1 MSGIRESPN
10 GGGRILV
17 VDDETSIV
25 DAVATALRYEGFE
38 VEEAATGRE
47 ALSAVTRFDPDL
59 IVLDWMLPDIDGI
72 EVGRRLREQGQR
84 NAILFLTA
92 KDAVENKVAAL
103 RAGGD
108 DYVTKPFSLAE
119 VVARVQAIL
128 RRTGGDL
135 PGDVLRYA
143 DLTLD
148 ESRHEVFRGDTRLQ
162 LTATEFALLRFFLL
176 NPRRVLSKGQIL
188 QNVWRYDFRGN
199 SNVVE
204 TNVATYSTLSSY
216 LLDRTDST
224 LDQTAETLRRPGPG
238 GGIRSAPPGTFVQV
252 RSLDGDTVVAT
263 FSGATLPGASVPAP
277 KLPGTVKP
285 PTLNRSR
292 EAVRYFTVGGAHG
305 GTEYRVRASIA
316 QDDEAMLLVASSL
329 RDVNSTLH
337 RLLAIELVVTALVL
351 AAIAGLGLW
360 LVRLGLRP
368 LDAIGETASAIAAG
382 DLSRRVER
390 AEERTEV
397 GRLGLALNSMLARI
411 ESSFRAQEA
420 SERKLRRFVADAS
433 HELRT
438 PLSAVRAYSELYDR
452 GAAERPDDL
461 ERSMQGIS
469 RESERMSVLVEDLLL
484 LARLDDGRPLEREP
498 VELDEVVGEAVE
510 TAQAVDP
517 ERAIELHAEP
527 ATVLG
532 DRVRLRQIVDNLL
545 ANVRAHT
552 PAGTPASVSVRRKN
566 GSAEI
571 AVTDAGPGLDEEHLE
586 HLFERFYRADASRS
600 RASGGVGLGL
610 AIVAAVAEAHGGTA
624 SASSRPGEGTTVA
637 IALPLARDAS

>member
-1 MSGIRESPN
+1 MVKRLSLRARLLLG
-10 GGGRILV
+10 V
-17 VDDETSIV
+17 VALA
-25 DAVATALRYEGFE
+25 AVGL
-38 VEEAATGRE
+38 
-47 ALSAVTRFDPDL
+47 
-59 IVLDWMLPDIDGI
+59 
-72 EVGRRLREQGQR
+72 
-84 NAILFLTA
+84 
-92 KDAVENKVAAL
+92 VAA
-103 RAGGD
+103 
-108 DYVTKPFSLAE
+108 
-119 VVARVQAIL
+119 
-128 RRTGGDL
+128 
-135 PGDVLRYA
+135 
-143 DLTLD
+143 
-148 ESRHEVFRGDTRLQ
+148 
-162 LTATEFALLRFFLL
+162 
-176 NPRRVLSKGQIL
+176 
-188 QNVWRYDFRGN
+188 
-199 SNVVE
+199 
-204 TNVATYSTLSSY
+204 NVATYSTLSSY

-224 LDQTAETLRRPGPG
+224 LDQTAQTLRRPGPG

-277 KLPGTVKP
+277 NLPDTVKP
-285 PTLNRSR
+285 PAPNRTT
-292 EAVRYFTVGGAHG
+292 EAVRYFTVGGAQG
-305 GTEYRVRASIA
+305 GPEYRVRASIA
-316 QDDEAMLLVASSL
+316 QGDEAMLLVATSL

-368 LDAIGETASAIAAG
+368 LDAIGQTASAIAAG

-397 GRLGLALNSMLARI
+397 GRLGLALNAMLARI

-438 PLSAVRAYSELYDR
+438 PLSAVRAYAELYDR

-461 ERSMQGIS
+461 ERSMKGIS

-517 ERAIELHAEP
+517 DRAIELHAEP

-552 PAGTPASVSVRRKN
+552 PPGTPASVSVTRRN

-571 AVTDAGPGLDEEHLE
+571 SVTDAGPGLDEEHLE
-586 HLFERFYRADASRS
+586 HLFERFYRADPSRA

-637 IALPLARDAS
+637 IALPLARDAG

>member
-1 MSGIRESPN
+1 M
-10 GGGRILV
+10 V
-17 VDDETSIV
+17 
-25 DAVATALRYEGFE
+25 
-38 VEEAATGRE
+38 
-47 ALSAVTRFDPDL
+47 
-59 IVLDWMLPDIDGI
+59 
-72 EVGRRLREQGQR
+72 RRLSLRAR
-84 NAILFLTA
+84 LLLRVVALA
-92 KDAVENKVAAL
+92 AVGLVAA
-103 RAGGD
+103 
-108 DYVTKPFSLAE
+108 
-119 VVARVQAIL
+119 
-128 RRTGGDL
+128 
-135 PGDVLRYA
+135 
-143 DLTLD
+143 
-148 ESRHEVFRGDTRLQ
+148 
-162 LTATEFALLRFFLL
+162 
-176 NPRRVLSKGQIL
+176 
-188 QNVWRYDFRGN
+188 
-199 SNVVE
+199 
-204 TNVATYSTLSSY
+204 NVATYSTLSSY

-224 LDQTAETLRRPGPG
+224 LDQTAQTLRRPGPG

-277 KLPGTVKP
+277 NLPDAVRP
-285 PTLNRSR
+285 PALNRTT

-305 GTEYRVRASIA
+305 GPEYRVRASIA
-316 QDDEAMLLVASSL
+316 QGDEAMLLVASSL
-329 RDVNSTLH
+329 RDVNSTLN

-368 LDAIGETASAIAAG
+368 LDAIGQTASAIAAG

-438 PLSAVRAYSELYDR
+438 PLSAVRAYAELYDR

-461 ERSMQGIS
+461 ERSMKGIS

-484 LARLDDGRPLEREP
+484 LARLDDGRPLERER

-517 ERAIELHAEP
+517 DRAIELHAEP

-552 PAGTPASVSVRRKN
+552 PPGTPASVSVTRRN

-571 AVTDAGPGLDEEHLE
+571 SVTDAGPGLDEEHLE
-586 HLFERFYRADASRS
+586 HLFERFYRADPSRA

-624 SASSRPGEGTTVA
+624 SASSRPGEGTTIA
-637 IALPLARDAS
+637 IALPLARDVG

>member
-1 MSGIRESPN
+1 MVKRLSLRARLLLG
-10 GGGRILV
+10 V
-17 VDDETSIV
+17 VALA
-25 DAVATALRYEGFE
+25 AVGL
-38 VEEAATGRE
+38 
-47 ALSAVTRFDPDL
+47 
-59 IVLDWMLPDIDGI
+59 
-72 EVGRRLREQGQR
+72 
-84 NAILFLTA
+84 
-92 KDAVENKVAAL
+92 VAA
-103 RAGGD
+103 
-108 DYVTKPFSLAE
+108 
-119 VVARVQAIL
+119 
-128 RRTGGDL
+128 
-135 PGDVLRYA
+135 
-143 DLTLD
+143 
-148 ESRHEVFRGDTRLQ
+148 
-162 LTATEFALLRFFLL
+162 
-176 NPRRVLSKGQIL
+176 
-188 QNVWRYDFRGN
+188 
-199 SNVVE
+199 
-204 TNVATYSTLSSY
+204 NVATYSTLSSY

-224 LDQTAETLRRPGPG
+224 LDQTAQTLRRPGPG

-277 KLPGTVKP
+277 NLPDAVKP
-285 PTLNRSR
+285 PAPNRTT
-292 EAVRYFTVGGAHG
+292 EAVRYFTVGGALG
-305 GTEYRVRASIA
+305 GPEYRVRASIA
-316 QDDEAMLLVASSL
+316 QGDEAMLLVASSL

-368 LDAIGETASAIAAG
+368 LDAIGQTASAIAAG

-397 GRLGLALNSMLARI
+397 GRLGLALNAMLARI

-438 PLSAVRAYSELYDR
+438 PLSAVRAYAELYDR

-461 ERSMQGIS
+461 ERSMKGIS

-552 PAGTPASVSVRRKN
+552 PPGTPASVSVRRRN

-586 HLFERFYRADASRS
+586 HLFERFYRADPSRA

-637 IALPLARDAS
+637 IALPLARDAD